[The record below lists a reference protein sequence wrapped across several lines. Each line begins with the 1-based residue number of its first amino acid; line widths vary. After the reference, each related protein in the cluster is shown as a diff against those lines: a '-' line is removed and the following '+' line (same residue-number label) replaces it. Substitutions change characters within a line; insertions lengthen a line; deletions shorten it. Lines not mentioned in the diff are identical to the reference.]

1 MPRSRSRSWKT
12 PDLPVRIDVI
22 TLFPE
27 IVGGPLEASILGR
40 ARRAGQVEIVLHQLR
55 DYATDK
61 HRTVDEK
68 PYGGGPG
75 MLLKCEPIFAA
86 VEDVRK
92 MAPGP
97 GRVILLSPGGAKF
110 DQAKARELAALER
123 VIFICGHYEGVD
135 ERVREHL
142 VDEEISLGD
151 FVLTNGALAAL
162 VLTDAVVRLLPDVV
176 GNECSIQSESFGAEQ
191 RGLEGPQYTR
201 PEEFRGWR
209 VPEILLSGHHENV
222 ENWNREQGA
231 ARTRATRPDLLPP
244 GDEPPHD
251 IEKSHGRHQD
261 QPYHSTVVAVHE
273 SGMRA
278 HALRYDGKH
287 F

>member
-1 MPRSRSRSWKT
+1 
-12 PDLPVRIDVI
+12 VRIDVI

-27 IVGGPLEASILGR
+27 IVSGPLDASIMGR
-40 ARRAGQVEIVLHQLR
+40 AQRAGQVDIQLHQLR

-86 VEDVRK
+86 VEDVQAK
-92 MAPGP
+92 AAAP

-110 DQAKARELAALER
+110 NQAKARELAGLER
-123 VIFICGHYEGVD
+123 IVFVCGHYEGVD

-142 VDEEISLGD
+142 VDEELCIGD

-162 VLTDAVVRLLPDVV
+162 VVIDAVVRLLPNVV
-176 GNECSIQSESFGAEQ
+176 GNEASTLSESFSAE
-191 RGLEGPQYTR
+191 RPGLEGPQYTR

-209 VPEILLSGHHENV
+209 VPEILLSGHHGKIEKWS
-222 ENWNREQGA
+222 EEQSLR
-231 ARTRATRPDLLPP
+231 RTEQARPDLL
-244 GDEPPHD
+244 
-251 IEKSHGRHQD
+251 KK
-261 QPYHSTVVAVHE
+261 A
-273 SGMRA
+273 
-278 HALRYDGKH
+278 
-287 F
+287 

>member
-1 MPRSRSRSWKT
+1 
-12 PDLPVRIDVI
+12 VRIDVI

-27 IVGGPLEASILGR
+27 ILSGPLEVSILGR
-40 ARRAGQVEIVLHQLR
+40 ARRAGQAEIHLHQLR

-86 VEDVRK
+86 VEDVQAK
-92 MAPGP
+92 APAP
-97 GRVILLSPGGAKF
+97 GRVILLTPGGPKF

-123 VIFICGHYEGVD
+123 VVFICGHYEGID

-142 VDEEISLGD
+142 VDEELCIGD

-162 VLTDAVVRLLPDVV
+162 VVIDAVVRLLPNVV
-176 GNECSIQSESFGAEQ
+176 GNETSTQSESFSED
-191 RGLEGPQYTR
+191 RPGLEGPQYTR

-209 VPEILLSGHHENV
+209 VPEILLSGHHEKI
-222 ENWNREQGA
+222 ESWSHEQGLK
-231 ARTRATRPDLLPP
+231 RTERVRPDLLN
-244 GDEPPHD
+244 
-251 IEKSHGRHQD
+251 K
-261 QPYHSTVVAVHE
+261 T
-273 SGMRA
+273 
-278 HALRYDGKH
+278 K
-287 F
+287 

>member
-1 MPRSRSRSWKT
+1 M
-12 PDLPVRIDVI
+12 RIDVI

-27 IVGGPLEASILGR
+27 IVSGPLDASILGR
-40 ARRAGQVEIVLHQLR
+40 AQRAGQVDIQLHQLR

-86 VEDVRK
+86 VEDVQAK
-92 MAPGP
+92 AASP

-123 VIFICGHYEGVD
+123 IVFICGHYEGVD

-142 VDEEISLGD
+142 VDEELCIGD

-162 VLTDAVVRLLPDVV
+162 VVIDAVVRLLPNVV
-176 GNECSIQSESFGAEQ
+176 GNEASTQSESFGAE
-191 RGLEGPQYTR
+191 RPGIEGPQYTR

-209 VPEILLSGHHENV
+209 VPEILLSGHHGKI
-222 ENWNREQGA
+222 EQWSEEQSRR
-231 ARTRATRPDLLPP
+231 RTEQVRPDLL
-244 GDEPPHD
+244 
-251 IEKSHGRHQD
+251 KK
-261 QPYHSTVVAVHE
+261 T
-273 SGMRA
+273 
-278 HALRYDGKH
+278 
-287 F
+287 